1 MTSKNEV
8 TPLLDA
14 FMDSPEIEQIIAFP
28 TEVIR
33 KVAEGLG
40 DVMEKAYHKPMRQ
53 WHADR
58 IKGALAAIMP
68 SDNATPDEEKVFETH
83 YSIWRALL
91 VYLAYEGKI
100 PLTPKTLQPVLEE
113 YEWVNGLAE
122 EESAYDDDDDPMWDM
137 DINEDPS
144 LPEWRE
150 SVYDDIQ
157 GYVDDWL
164 HAFFISPAWRNRPK
178 NGPEREQDFLEDMI
192 HEMVDEGYN
201 EYRKTPK
208 SWSKAVLQKIYIR
221 LGSTLNMSPGEWVFA
236 VQDTKAFF
244 TFLKQKNLL
253 PAKRATDYLRYL
265 EEASAA
271 LFDAT
276 EAGSETPADND
287 AANQAIM
294 QRLAAKGV
302 DISDEGA
309 IRMALQEMIKS
320 GELNELLESMPV
332 DPGSGQ
338 DSDPDD
344 DASFLVALN
353 DPAQR
358 NQILDQADPDTKHT
372 YLTTEH
378 IPALDGKKWQKKT
391 ATEVHRLGI
400 ETGIRLWLAR
410 DQYTLPTDWLG
421 GDVIS
426 AAMNMMDMQYGN
438 FLLQP
443 KEWTARGI
451 HVMGQFMGQLDPS
464 DGGKD
469 IVTVITAMFA
479 FMTSRGVLSQT
490 TGAALTGA
498 LRDGFSGKAF
508 AAPATKPGKVISFA
522 DAKKKKKK

>member
-14 FMDSPEIEQIIAFP
+14 FMDSPEIEEIIAFP

-40 DVMEKAYHKPMRQ
+40 DVMEKAYHKPMQQ
-53 WHADR
+53 WNADR

-68 SDNATPDEEKVFETH
+68 SDNATPDEEEVFETH

-91 VYLAYEGKI
+91 VHLAYEGKI
-100 PLTPKTLQPVLEE
+100 PLTPKTLQPVLDE
-113 YEWVNGLAE
+113 YEWVNGL
-122 EESAYDDDDDPMWDM
+122 SDDDDAYDDDDDPMWDM

-164 HAFFISPAWRNRPK
+164 HAFFISPAWRNHPK
-178 NGPEREQDFLEDMI
+178 NGPELEQDFLEDMI

-265 EEASAA
+265 EEASSA

-276 EAGSETPADND
+276 EAGPETPADND
-287 AANQAIM
+287 AVNQAVM

-332 DPGSGQ
+332 DQ
-338 DSDPDD
+338 ESDADD
-344 DASFLVALN
+344 DGGDAALLASLD

-358 NQILDQADPDTKHT
+358 DHLLDQADPDTKHT
-372 YLTTEH
+372 YLTTPH
-378 IPALDGKKWQKKT
+378 TPVLAGRKWQKKT
-391 ATEVHRLGI
+391 ATEVHRFAI
-400 ETGIRLWLAR
+400 ETGIRLWMAGS
-410 DQYTLPTDWLG
+410 QYTLPNGWLG
-421 GDVIS
+421 GDVIGTVV
-426 AAMNMMDMQYGN
+426 NMMDMQYAN

-443 KEWTARGI
+443 KEWTADPI
-451 HVMGQFMGQLDPS
+451 YQMGRLMGQLDPS
-464 DGGKD
+464 EGAQD
-469 IVTVITAMFA
+469 ILTVISAMLAFLTA
-479 FMTSRGVLSQT
+479 RGVLSQT

-498 LRDGFSGKAF
+498 LRDGFSGKEF